1 LTRERVRAAG
11 RAQIERVGL
20 EGLSL
25 REVARS
31 LDVTAAALYAHIDGK
46 RGLVSAIAEDAYA
59 ELTRRFAAIDADD
72 SIERIRAQSEVY
84 VTFALESPRIYEV
97 MMRYAPELPGA
108 PPAGAV
114 PTSERATSLVANA
127 MGAVSAAIEEGRLV
141 VDDAVV
147 ATLVLWSAAH
157 GVVTTLSAGFE
168 LPARVR
174 AQVIRTAIDTTVRG
188 LTVGEDQQ

>member
-1 LTRERVRAAG
+1 VCAAG

-31 LDVTAAALYAHIDGK
+31 LDVTAAALYSHIDGK

-59 ELTRRFAAIDADD
+59 ELTRRFGAIEAED
-72 SIERIRAQSEVY
+72 SLERIRAQSEAY

-108 PPAGAV
+108 PPSDAV
-114 PTSERATSLVANA
+114 PTSDRATSLVADA

-157 GVVTTLSAGFE
+157 GLVTTLSAGLE
-168 LPARVR
+168 LPSGLRE
-174 AQVIRTAIDTTVRG
+174 QVIQTAIDTTVRG
-188 LTVGEDQQ
+188 LVVREESPWPR